1 MARRMRVPMMW
12 SEPMTWSLALMAVW
26 LLAAL
31 VLWCLPRA
39 ALRTRLVVLLA
50 TGIPLLG
57 VSTYICGPLVGAAG
71 LVLGTA
77 VLLAFSRASL

>member
-1 MARRMRVPMMW
+1 MARRVRVPMMW

-26 LLAAL
+26 LLAAFVLWRLPRTGLRMRLL
-31 VLWCLPRA
+31 VLL
-39 ALRTRLVVLLA
+39 T

-57 VSTYICGPLVGAAG
+57 VATYSCGPLVGAGG

-77 VLLAFSRASL
+77 VLLAFSRTSL